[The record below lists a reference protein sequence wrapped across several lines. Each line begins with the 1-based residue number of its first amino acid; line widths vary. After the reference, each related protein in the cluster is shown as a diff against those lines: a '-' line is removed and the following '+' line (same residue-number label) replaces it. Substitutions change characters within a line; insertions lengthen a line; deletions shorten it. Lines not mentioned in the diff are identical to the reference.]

1 MCGETLIPSSGYNG
15 TGIST
20 MLNAVADTLTVDS
33 GSILLDGEGITRKP
47 EHRRAKPFVTRSIF
61 PVSLSL
67 S

>member
-15 TGIST
+15 TGRST

-47 EHRRAKPFVTRSIF
+47 ERRRAKPFVTR
-61 PVSLSL
+61 
-67 S
+67 

>member
-15 TGIST
+15 TGRST

-47 EHRRAKPFVTRSIF
+47 EHRRAKPFVTRQIF

>member
-15 TGIST
+15 TGRST

-33 GSILLDGEGITRKP
+33 GSILLDGEGITR
-47 EHRRAKPFVTRSIF
+47 RAKPFVTRQIF

>member
-15 TGIST
+15 TGRST

-47 EHRRAKPFVTRSIF
+47 EHRRVKPFVTR
-61 PVSLSL
+61 
-67 S
+67 